1 MVEDPVSAGAIG
13 GRYQPA
19 GPLPSD
25 LDGITELAR
34 TLEPPAPY
42 ELAGLRRD
50 EAAYLLDGLLV
61 RVAHARGALDVA
73 MGELLADLDSGGRLI
88 ALGYSGIAD
97 YGREVLG
104 LKDSTAR
111 NFARLARARASG
123 PCSEPRSG
131 AER

>member
-1 MVEDPVSAGAIG
+1 MVGDSLSAGAIG

-42 ELAGLRRD
+42 ELPGLRRE

-73 MGELLADLDSGGRLI
+73 MGELLADLDVGTRLL
-88 ALGYSGIAD
+88 ALGYSSVAD
-97 YGREVLG
+97 YSRDELG

-111 NFARLARARASG
+111 NLARLARARASG